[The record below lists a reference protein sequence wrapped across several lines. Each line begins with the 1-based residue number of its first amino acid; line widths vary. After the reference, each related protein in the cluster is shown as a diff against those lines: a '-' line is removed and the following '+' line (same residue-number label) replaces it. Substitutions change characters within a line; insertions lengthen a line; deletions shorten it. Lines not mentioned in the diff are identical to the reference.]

1 MGTKPQEER
10 KGLEPFGIRLGEA
23 VDRFGPVCVGI
34 DPHASLLEAWG
45 LPDTVQGLRRFAET
59 AVEAFGGEVALVK
72 PQSAF
77 FERFGAAGVEMLE
90 DVLAGLREMGTLS
103 LLDVKRGD
111 IGSTMAAYAQAYL
124 SDGSPLRADAIT
136 VSPFLGFGSLA
147 PAFDLARR
155 TGRGVFVLAMTSNP
169 EAGHVQHAVWEQE
182 TVSGT
187 IISEVAEANALAR
200 SGTYG
205 DVGMVVGATVG
216 KDIADLG
223 LSERLAQSRAP
234 LLAPGLGAQG
244 ATIGDIG
251 QGFGA
256 AAPLVLPATSRA
268 ILAAG
273 PDVNALRDALHE
285 VQEEARTLHPSTAQD
300 ADRPGITT

>member
-1 MGTKPQEER
+1 MGTSAGQQPKA
-10 KGLEPFGIRLGEA
+10 LDPFGIRLGEA
-23 VDRFGPVCVGI
+23 VDRFGSVCVGI
-34 DPHASLLEAWG
+34 DPHAALLEAWQ
-45 LPDTVQGLRRFAET
+45 LPDTVQGLRQFCEI
-59 AVEAFGGEVALVK
+59 AVEAFGGQAALVK

-124 SDGSPLRADAIT
+124 SDASPLRADAIT

-169 EAGHVQHAVWEQE
+169 EAGHVQHAMWGEE

-187 IISEVAEANALAR
+187 IVDEVAEANALVRAD
-200 SGTYG
+200 SYG

-223 LSERLAQSRAP
+223 LAERLAQSRAP

-251 QGFGA
+251 RGFGPA
-256 AAPLVLPATSRA
+256 ARLVLPATSRA
-268 ILAAG
+268 VLSAG
-273 PDVNALRDALHE
+273 PDVAALRQALRE
-285 VQEEARTLHPSTAQD
+285 VQQQAAAL
-300 ADRPGITT
+300 RPPAALD

>member
-1 MGTKPQEER
+1 MATDQHKDR
-10 KGLEPFGIRLGEA
+10 KTLDPFGIRLGEA
-23 VDRFGPVCVGI
+23 VARFGPVCVGI
-34 DPHASLLEAWG
+34 DPHASLLEAWK
-45 LPDTVQGLRRFAET
+45 LPDTVQGLRQFAEIT
-59 AVEAFGGEVALVK
+59 VEAFGGHAALVK

-90 DVLAGLREMGTLS
+90 DVLAGLREVGTLS

-124 SDGSPLRADAIT
+124 SDCSPLRADAIT
-136 VSPFLGFGSLA
+136 VSPFLGFGSLT
-147 PAFDLARR
+147 PAFDLAKR

-182 TVSGT
+182 TVSGA
-187 IISEVAEANALAR
+187 IIDEVAEANALA
-200 SGTYG
+200 SAGTFG

-223 LSERLAQSRAP
+223 LGERLAQSRAP
-234 LLAPGLGAQG
+234 LLAPGVGAQG
-244 ATIGDIG
+244 ATVGDIG
-251 QGFGA
+251 RGFGA

-268 ILAAG
+268 VLEAG
-273 PDVNALRDALHE
+273 PDVDALRKALQA
-285 VQEEARTLHPSTAQD
+285 VQEEASAL
-300 ADRPGITT
+300 RPPAPLD

>member
-1 MGTKPQEER
+1 MGAAPER
-10 KGLEPFGIRLGEA
+10 KGRDRFGIRLGDA
-23 VDRFGPVCVGI
+23 VDRHGPVCVGI
-34 DPHASLLEAWG
+34 DPHAALLADWG
-45 LPDTVQGLRRFAET
+45 LPDSVKGLRQFAEI
-59 AVEAFGGEVALVK
+59 AVEAFGGAAAIVK

-77 FERFGAAGVEMLE
+77 FERFGACGVEVLE
-90 DVLAGLREMGTLS
+90 DVLAGLREMNTLS

-124 SDGSPLRADAIT
+124 GDDSPLRADAIT

-147 PAFDLARR
+147 PAFDLAKH

-169 EAGHVQHAVWEQE
+169 EGAGVQHAVWGED
-182 TVSGT
+182 TVSGA
-187 IISEVAEANALAR
+187 IIDAIADVNAMAPA
-200 SGTYG
+200 GTFG

-223 LSERLAQSRAP
+223 LAERLAQSRAP

-251 QGFGA
+251 RGFGA
-256 AAPLVLPATSRA
+256 ASSLVLPAMSRS
-268 ILAAG
+268 ILSAG
-273 PDVNALRDALHE
+273 PEVTALRSALQT
-285 VQEEARTLHPSTAQD
+285 VQREASTL
-300 ADRPGITT
+300 RPENRPED